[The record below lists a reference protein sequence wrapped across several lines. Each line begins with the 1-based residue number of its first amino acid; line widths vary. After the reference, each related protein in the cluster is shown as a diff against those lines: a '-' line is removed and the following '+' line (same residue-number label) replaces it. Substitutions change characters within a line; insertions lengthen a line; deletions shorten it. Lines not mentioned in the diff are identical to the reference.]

1 MMWDDDEIFV
11 PQAAAAAAV
20 AVAIAIKD
28 DDEPQLAKL
37 KIPAANSDE

>member
-11 PQAAAAAAV
+11 PQNA

-28 DDEPQLAKL
+28 DDEPRLAKL